1 MRETDFIEQN
11 KQKWRELEGLLKEER
26 KDPDKLSQLFVQ
38 VTEDLAYSQTFYP
51 NRTVRVYLNNI
62 AQQVFHKIYK
72 NRKEHKSR
80 FFHFWKDELPRLV
93 YESRKQLGLSL
104 IIFLISFIIGVVSTA
119 YDSHFPRVILGN
131 EYIDMTL
138 ENIKKGDPMAV
149 YKKSGSSEMFLA
161 ISLNNL
167 RVAFLTFIFGAFYMI
182 GTIFLVIYN
191 GIMVGT
197 FQYFFF
203 QQGLLLSSSLTIW
216 LHGTLEISGIII
228 GAGAGITMGKGLVFP
243 GTYSRLQSFMLSARK
258 GFRILLGIVPVI
270 VLAAIIESFM
280 TRYTEMPDFLK
291 AGLIFISLAFVLGY
305 FVWYPIMKARKGFEE
320 EEKEILLPVME
331 NFIIE
336 TKTIKSNGEIFRD
349 IFLYYKKEFGKLFRV
364 AFGLGILFSAC
375 IYFLPKL
382 GIFGNS
388 EEYHYAYRDW
398 FFAVQFLNYSKFPM
412 LFPINTV
419 FMSLI
424 FVNAFKWFR
433 KHLDAKEFSAPQKN
447 NSGFF
452 DFLKTFL
459 VLFLLQSVFFM
470 DGGLSFLVFM
480 IATPFLLM
488 WITTSLLFRVDLMQ
502 AFSVALKSI
511 NISFSKSYGLFFM
524 LCFTGMIYFFL
535 IDSPLVYFYYEI
547 INWNLNL
554 EYELVREIVLFLMLI
569 TSYLLFGLVIPIF
582 LFGTGLLYF
591 SLSEIDEA
599 AGLSQTIQLF
609 AERLKGRRK
618 R

>member
-203 QQGLLLSSSLTIW
+203 QQ
-216 LHGTLEISGIII
+216 
-228 GAGAGITMGKGLVFP
+228 
-243 GTYSRLQSFMLSARK
+243 
-258 GFRILLGIVPVI
+258 
-270 VLAAIIESFM
+270 
-280 TRYTEMPDFLK
+280 
-291 AGLIFISLAFVLGY
+291 
-305 FVWYPIMKARKGFEE
+305 
-320 EEKEILLPVME
+320 
-331 NFIIE
+331 
-336 TKTIKSNGEIFRD
+336 
-349 IFLYYKKEFGKLFRV
+349 
-364 AFGLGILFSAC
+364 
-375 IYFLPKL
+375 
-382 GIFGNS
+382 
-388 EEYHYAYRDW
+388 
-398 FFAVQFLNYSKFPM
+398 
-412 LFPINTV
+412 
-419 FMSLI
+419 
-424 FVNAFKWFR
+424 
-433 KHLDAKEFSAPQKN
+433 
-447 NSGFF
+447 
-452 DFLKTFL
+452 
-459 VLFLLQSVFFM
+459 
-470 DGGLSFLVFM
+470 
-480 IATPFLLM
+480 
-488 WITTSLLFRVDLMQ
+488 
-502 AFSVALKSI
+502 
-511 NISFSKSYGLFFM
+511 
-524 LCFTGMIYFFL
+524 
-535 IDSPLVYFYYEI
+535 
-547 INWNLNL
+547 
-554 EYELVREIVLFLMLI
+554 
-569 TSYLLFGLVIPIF
+569 
-582 LFGTGLLYF
+582 
-591 SLSEIDEA
+591 
-599 AGLSQTIQLF
+599 
-609 AERLKGRRK
+609 
-618 R
+618 

>member
-1 MRETDFIEQN
+1 
-11 KQKWRELEGLLKEER
+11 
-26 KDPDKLSQLFVQ
+26 
-38 VTEDLAYSQTFYP
+38 
-51 NRTVRVYLNNI
+51 
-62 AQQVFHKIYK
+62 
-72 NRKEHKSR
+72 
-80 FFHFWKDELPRLV
+80 
-93 YESRKQLGLSL
+93 
-104 IIFLISFIIGVVSTA
+104 
-119 YDSHFPRVILGN
+119 
-131 EYIDMTL
+131 
-138 ENIKKGDPMAV
+138 
-149 YKKSGSSEMFLA
+149 
-161 ISLNNL
+161 
-167 RVAFLTFIFGAFYMI
+167 
-182 GTIFLVIYN
+182 
-191 GIMVGT
+191 
-197 FQYFFF
+197 
-203 QQGLLLSSSLTIW
+203 
-216 LHGTLEISGIII
+216 
-228 GAGAGITMGKGLVFP
+228 
-243 GTYSRLQSFMLSARK
+243 
-258 GFRILLGIVPVI
+258 
-270 VLAAIIESFM
+270 
-280 TRYTEMPDFLK
+280 
-291 AGLIFISLAFVLGY
+291 
-305 FVWYPIMKARKGFEE
+305 
-320 EEKEILLPVME
+320 
-331 NFIIE
+331 
-336 TKTIKSNGEIFRD
+336 
-349 IFLYYKKEFGKLFRV
+349 
-364 AFGLGILFSAC
+364 
-375 IYFLPKL
+375 
-382 GIFGNS
+382 
-388 EEYHYAYRDW
+388 
-398 FFAVQFLNYSKFPM
+398 M

-447 NSGFF
+447 NSGLF